1 MFFLGKES
9 IIIKQKCLISLK
21 EVYNCRESFISFKR
35 KSYLFIRK
43 YYVKTK
49 VLWQKTSKSY
59 LVAE

>member
-35 KSYLFIRK
+35 KSYLFIRR
-43 YYVKTK
+43 YYVKNESIMTENK
-49 VLWQKTSKSY
+49 
-59 LVAE
+59 